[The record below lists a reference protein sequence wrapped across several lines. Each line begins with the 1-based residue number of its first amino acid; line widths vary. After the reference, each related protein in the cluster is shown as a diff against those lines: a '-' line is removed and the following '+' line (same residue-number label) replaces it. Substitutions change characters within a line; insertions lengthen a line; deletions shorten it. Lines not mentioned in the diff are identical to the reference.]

1 MSLLFNVALILAGL
15 LLAVSALDKIDGE
28 TDIFNKIAKVLTPF
42 NLVIGG
48 AALGIGILFLLR
60 GWGILANVSGILS
73 GLLLLTSVLSKV
85 PAIGES
91 LVKLSS
97 KLAPFKVFIGIA
109 SLAFGALRFL
119 GIGIF

>member
-1 MSLLFNVALILAGL
+1 M
-15 LLAVSALDKIDGE
+15 
-28 TDIFNKIAKVLTPF
+28 
-42 NLVIGG
+42 VIGG

-97 KLAPFKVFIGIA
+97 KLAPFKVFIGIS